1 MCDSTVGVLSMISIY
16 KVVKEDFTTMFAI
29 DFSDEDATFFFFVDG
44 EWEEDSDKADIKS
57 MEFIYGESVEVNS
70 LKNLDLGESVEL
82 SEGGSITCLVNFDNN
97 DGNVLEFLDSYA
109 KMMEMV

>member
-1 MCDSTVGVLSMISIY
+1 MISIY

>member
-1 MCDSTVGVLSMISIY
+1 MISIY

-44 EWEEDSDKADIKS
+44 EWEEDSDKADTKS

>member
-1 MCDSTVGVLSMISIY
+1 MISIY

-29 DFSDEDATFFFFVDG
+29 DFSDEDATFFFFADG
-44 EWEEDSDKADIKS
+44 EWEEDSDKADTKS
-57 MEFIYGESVEVNS
+57 MEFIYGESVDVNS

>member
-1 MCDSTVGVLSMISIY
+1 MISIY

-29 DFSDEDATFFFFVDG
+29 DFSDEDATFFFFADG
-44 EWEEDSDKADIKS
+44 EWEEDSDKADTES

-82 SEGGSITCLVNFDNN
+82 YEGGSITCLVNFDNN

-109 KMMEMV
+109 KLMEMV

>member
-1 MCDSTVGVLSMISIY
+1 MISIY

-44 EWEEDSDKADIKS
+44 EWEEDSDKADTKS
-57 MEFIYGESVEVNS
+57 MEFIYGESVDVNS

-97 DGNVLEFLDSYA
+97 EGNVLEFLDSYS

>member
-1 MCDSTVGVLSMISIY
+1 MISIY

-44 EWEEDSDKADIKS
+44 EWEEDSDKADTKS

-82 SEGGSITCLVNFDNN
+82 YEGGSITCLVNFDNN

-109 KMMEMV
+109 KLMEMV

>member
-1 MCDSTVGVLSMISIY
+1 MISIY

-44 EWEEDSDKADIKS
+44 EWEEDSDKADTKS
-57 MEFIYGESVEVNS
+57 MEFIYGESVDVNS

-97 DGNVLEFLDSYA
+97 EGNVLEFLDSYA

>member
-1 MCDSTVGVLSMISIY
+1 MISIY

-44 EWEEDSDKADIKS
+44 EWEEDSDKVDTESK
-57 MEFIYGESVEVNS
+57 EFIYGESVEVNS

>member
-1 MCDSTVGVLSMISIY
+1 MYTNGDMMSVTSELIVNTSSAFEINTES
-16 KVVKEDFTTMFAI
+16 K
-29 DFSDEDATFFFFVDG
+29 
-44 EWEEDSDKADIKS
+44 
-57 MEFIYGESVEVNS
+57 EFIYGESVEVNS

-97 DGNVLEFLDSYA
+97 EGNVLEFLDSYA

>member
-1 MCDSTVGVLSMISIY
+1 MISIY

-44 EWEEDSDKADIKS
+44 EWEEDSDKADTKS

-82 SEGGSITCLVNFDNN
+82 YEGGSITCLVNFDNN